1 MIIATLSKIDGD
13 IEIPQSGQIIDNL
26 AVSGDYYH
34 IPTLSFE
41 NLSYG
46 TYKVKIFATAASD
59 VVTGSMRYEYY
70 LDGIRV
76 YSPLGENQVNASDIV
91 KDAYAK
97 EQNAVFKEVRDILLD
112 YKDFNIDMENSTDGK
127 AGAVF
132 IDTIKKGQGTGND
145 AVGVG
150 QFTYE
155 VGTFETYGP
164 KNEVYLKGGQ
174 SIVLKVDKSNTYYVG
189 LKSLDGKKVTAN
201 VSGISKANPQ
211 TIEIA
216 HSIDMYYEVT
226 PIEGYIVIEN
236 ASTGD
241 EILSITKLR
250 TTNLTEPA
258 INSGVLPVTQQ
269 EAVMMMARFALRMNP
284 PVYEEPE
291 DEELGG
297 KEPEDQKP
305 VEKNPEE
312 NVQEKP
318 DSGKEPSD
326 NQIADAGNISDNQ
339 QTTDKKP
346 NATPTEQNTLVDE
359 EAEED
364 IVDGKESVDEESEE
378 AVQEEYGSEESED
391 NEKLTFWEKILAFF
405 KNLLYNVLTWISN
418 LIGGEDS

>member
-1 MIIATLSKIDGD
+1 MATS
-13 IEIPQSGQIIDNL
+13 
-26 AVSGDYYH
+26 
-34 IPTLSFE
+34 
-41 NLSYG
+41 
-46 TYKVKIFATAASD
+46 
-59 VVTGSMRYEYY
+59 SMRYEYY

-91 KDAYAK
+91 KDAYEK

-112 YKDFNIDMENSTDGK
+112 YEDFNIDMEDSTDGK

-132 IDTIKKGQGTGND
+132 IDTIKEGQGTEGD
-145 AVGVG
+145 AVGEGVS
-150 QFTYE
+150 TYK
-155 VGTFETYGP
+155 VGTFEAYGP

-174 SIVLKVDKSNTYYVG
+174 SIVMKVDKSNTYYVG

-201 VSGISKANPQ
+201 VSGISKAEPKQ
-211 TIEIA
+211 IEIA

-258 INSGVLPVTQQ
+258 INSGILPVTQQ
-269 EAVMMMARFALRMNP
+269 EAVTMMARFALRMNP

-312 NVQEKP
+312 NLQEKP

-326 NQIADAGNISDNQ
+326 NQIAHAGNISGSQ

-346 NATPTEQNTLVDE
+346 NATPSEQNTLVDE
-359 EAEED
+359 ETEED
-364 IVDGKESVDEESEE
+364 IADEKESVDEESEE
-378 AVQEEYGSEESED
+378 AVQEENDSEESED
-391 NEKLTFWEKILAFF
+391 GEKLTFWEKILAFF
-405 KNLLYNVLTWISN
+405 KKLFYNIATWIRN
-418 LIGGEDS
+418 LIGGDEV

>member
-1 MIIATLSKIDGD
+1 M
-13 IEIPQSGQIIDNL
+13 IDNL

-34 IPTLSFE
+34 IPTLSFKD
-41 NLSYG
+41 LPYG

-59 VVTGSMRYEYY
+59 VATGSKRFEYY

-112 YKDFNIDMENSTDGK
+112 YNDFNIDMTDSKDGK

-132 IDTIKKGQGTGND
+132 IDTIKEGQGTEND
-145 AVGVG
+145 DKGEGVS
-150 QFTYE
+150 TYE
-155 VGTFETYGP
+155 VGTFDAYGP

-174 SIVLKVDKSNTYYVG
+174 SIVLKVDDSNTYYVG

-211 TIEIA
+211 PIEIA
-216 HSIDMYYEVT
+216 HSIDMYYQVT

-236 ASTGD
+236 ASTGN

-258 INSGVLPVTQQ
+258 INGGILPVTQQ

-291 DEELGG
+291 V
-297 KEPEDQKP
+297 QHP

-318 DSGKEPSD
+318 DSGTKPSD
-326 NQIADAGNISDNQ
+326 NQLVQAGNTSGNQ
-339 QTTDKKP
+339 QTTVKKP
-346 NATPTEQNTLVDE
+346 NVTPTEQSAVVNEKVEKDV
-359 EAEED
+359 
-364 IVDGKESVDEESEE
+364 VDGKELVEEQAADEGAVDEEPSDEGAEEKESEE
-378 AVQEEYGSEESED
+378 VVQEEHASQESED
-391 NEKLTFWEKILAFF
+391 NKKLTIWEKILAFF
-405 KNLLYNVLTWISN
+405 KKLLYNISTWISN
-418 LIGGEDS
+418 LIGGEDL

>member
-1 MIIATLSKIDGD
+1 M
-13 IEIPQSGQIIDNL
+13 
-26 AVSGDYYH
+26 
-34 IPTLSFE
+34 
-41 NLSYG
+41 
-46 TYKVKIFATAASD
+46 
-59 VVTGSMRYEYY
+59 
-70 LDGIRV
+70 
-76 YSPLGENQVNASDIV
+76 
-91 KDAYAK
+91 
-97 EQNAVFKEVRDILLD
+97 FKEVRDILLD
-112 YKDFNIDMENSTDGK
+112 YKDFNIDMEDSTDSK

-132 IDTIKKGQGTGND
+132 IDTIKEGQGTGGD
-145 AVGVG
+145 KVEVGTS
-150 QFTYE
+150 TYE
-155 VGTFETYGP
+155 VGTFDAYGP

-174 SIVLKVDKSNTYYVG
+174 SIVLKVDDSNTYYVG
-189 LKSLDGKKVTAN
+189 LKSLDGKEVTAN

-211 TIEIA
+211 PIEIA
-216 HSIDMYYEVT
+216 HSIDMYYQVT

-236 ASTGD
+236 ASTGN

-258 INSGVLPVTQQ
+258 INGGILPVTQQ

-326 NQIADAGNISDNQ
+326 NQIAHAGNISGSQ

-346 NATPTEQNTLVDE
+346 NATPSEQNTLVDE
-359 EAEED
+359 ETEED
-364 IVDGKESVDEESEE
+364 IADEKESVDEESEE
-378 AVQEEYGSEESED
+378 AVQEENDSEESED
-391 NEKLTFWEKILAFF
+391 GEKLTFWEKILAFF
-405 KNLLYNVLTWISN
+405 KKLFYNIATWIRN
-418 LIGGEDS
+418 LIGGDEV